1 MSTLPDMN
9 AVGADIQDRL
19 TEAEAAVTAIQT
31 AITQLQNALTTVN
44 QTIEQIKSDYQK
56 KADMPTTADFHD

>member
-19 TEAEAAVTAIQT
+19 TEAETAVTAIES
-31 AITQLQNALTTVN
+31 AITQLQAALETVN
-44 QTIEQIKSDYQK
+44 ATITKIKADYQK
-56 KADMPTTADFHD
+56 KSDMPTTADFHD